1 MEIVGIKILN
11 DDNIIKYIKPIKDM
25 NKMLSI
31 GEIRNKILNN
41 EYVIKFDLIG
51 DVNEQIL
58 SGNDQYSINLKFV
71 DNLNNLKS
79 LGAEIEIYLNDEL
92 ITMEILM
99 NQIESMRQI
108 AKDVQEDIDNE
119 VQSES
124 TDD

>member
-31 GEIRNKILNN
+31 GEIKNKILNN
-41 EYVIKFDLIG
+41 EYVITFDLIG

-58 SGNDQYSINLKFV
+58 SGNDQYTINLKFV

-92 ITMEILM
+92 ITMEILI

-108 AKDVQEDIDNE
+108 AQDVQEDIDNE
-119 VQSES
+119 VQSENS
-124 TDD
+124 DD

>member
-11 DDNIIKYIKPIKDM
+11 DDNIIKYIKSIKDM